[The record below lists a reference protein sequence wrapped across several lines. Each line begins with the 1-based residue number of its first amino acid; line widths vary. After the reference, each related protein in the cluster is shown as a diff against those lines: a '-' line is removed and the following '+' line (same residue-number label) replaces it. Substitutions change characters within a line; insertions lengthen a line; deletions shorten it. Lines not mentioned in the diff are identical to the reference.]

1 MTLQYAR
8 NVIFMLYMARY
19 PPSFDSVPRVSE
31 SQLRCAALS
40 LSAEP

>member
-1 MTLQYAR
+1 MALQYAR
-8 NVIFMLYMARY
+8 NVLFLLYMAPL
-19 PPSFDSVPRVSE
+19 PPSFDRVARVSE